1 MLTLTS
7 KCIQIDFTIMVR
19 GIDMSKPLFFVTPN
33 TPIGRACIWT
43 DKANRIRKAQIEA
56 LTPLAEK
63 GNIMAYPLH
72 DERWHLFYIKRA
84 LFSDTKEE
92 GD

>member
-1 MLTLTS
+1 MN
-7 KCIQIDFTIMVR
+7 
-19 GIDMSKPLFFVTPN
+19 KPLFFVTPN

-63 GNIMAYPLH
+63 GNIMAQQ
-72 DERWHLFYIKRA
+72 A
-84 LFSDTKEE
+84 LVFVTMTDIVAAAV
-92 GD
+92 